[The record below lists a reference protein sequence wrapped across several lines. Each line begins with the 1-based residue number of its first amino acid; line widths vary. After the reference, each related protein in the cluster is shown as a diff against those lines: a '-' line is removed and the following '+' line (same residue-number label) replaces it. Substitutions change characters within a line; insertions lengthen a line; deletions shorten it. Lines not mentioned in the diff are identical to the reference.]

1 MPGCSMLRRAPPR
14 ARRGFRSCRT
24 AYISKLS
31 NRFLRCGPR
40 MRSIARTLS
49 RRGIRFYC
57 GRRNSAMS
65 EPHMNRRRLLKAGS
79 AALFWAGISGR
90 LFAAP
95 AGGPRFL
102 LVFLRGR
109 YDATN
114 FLIPYSSGF
123 YYEAR
128 PNIAIAKPDPAS
140 NPSALALDADWALA
154 PAVRESIGSMYLQ
167 RQVAFV
173 PFAGTEDLSRSH
185 FETQDSIELG
195 QPLSGSR
202 NYRSGFLARLSE
214 TLTGPAR
221 ANSSIAFT
229 EALPLTFEGAA
240 TVPNLSLKNVG
251 KPPFDERQARI
262 LSDMYAGHHL
272 ESAVGN
278 GLELRHEV
286 AQEMAEEMNAA
297 NRDAINTKGFEL
309 EAERMGR
316 LMRDKYR
323 IGFIDVGG
331 WDTHVGEG
339 GAQGALPTNLS
350 GLARGL
356 QAFSQSL
363 GFEWD
368 NTVVVVLSEF
378 GRTFRENGNRGT
390 DHGHGTVYWVLGG
403 SISGGSIVGERRPLA
418 QNTLFQDRDFPVLN
432 DYRAVLGGLFRSLW
446 GLSAD
451 QSANIFQQVAP
462 VDLKLV

>member
-1 MPGCSMLRRAPPR
+1 M
-14 ARRGFRSCRT
+14 
-24 AYISKLS
+24 
-31 NRFLRCGPR
+31 N
-40 MRSIARTLS
+40 
-49 RRGIRFYC
+49 
-57 GRRNSAMS
+57 
-65 EPHMNRRRLLKAGS
+65 EPHLNRRCVLKLGS
-79 AALFWAGISGR
+79 AALLAAGITGR
-90 LFAAP
+90 VFAAP
-95 AGGPRFL
+95 TSGARFL
-102 LVFLRGR
+102 LVFLRGG
-109 YDATN
+109 YDSTN
-114 FLIPYSSGF
+114 LLIPYSSSF

-140 NPSALALDADWALA
+140 NTSALALDADWALA

-202 NYRSGFLARLSE
+202 NYRSGFLGRLSE
-214 TLTGPAR
+214 TLIGPAR
-221 ANSSIAFT
+221 PNSSIAFT
-229 EALPLTFEGAA
+229 DALPLAFEGAA

-272 ESAVGN
+272 EAAVSN

-286 AQEMAEEMNAA
+286 AAEMAEEMSAA
-297 NRDAINTKGFEL
+297 NRNAINTKGFEL

-323 IGFIDVGG
+323 IGFIDIGG

-339 GAQGALPTNLS
+339 AAAGPLASNLGS
-350 GLARGL
+350 LGRGL
-356 QAFSQSL
+356 QVFSQSL
-363 GFEWD
+363 GSEWN

-403 SISGGSIVGERRPLA
+403 SISGGTIVGEQRSLS
-418 QNTLFQDRDFPVLN
+418 QNTLFQNRDYPVLN
-432 DYRAVLGGLFRSLW
+432 DYRSILGGLFRTLW
-446 GLSAD
+446 GLSSE
-451 QSANIFQQVAP
+451 QSSRVFAQSQL

>member
-1 MPGCSMLRRAPPR
+1 M
-14 ARRGFRSCRT
+14 
-24 AYISKLS
+24 
-31 NRFLRCGPR
+31 N
-40 MRSIARTLS
+40 
-49 RRGIRFYC
+49 
-57 GRRNSAMS
+57 
-65 EPHMNRRRLLKAGS
+65 EPCVSRRRLLELGG
-79 AALFWAGISGR
+79 AALIGAAISGR

-95 AGGPRFL
+95 TSGARFL
-102 LVFLRGR
+102 LVFLRGG
-109 YDATN
+109 YDSSN
-114 FLIPYSSGF
+114 LLIPYSSSF

-128 PNIAIAKPDPAS
+128 PNIAIAKPDPMS
-140 NPSALALDADWALA
+140 NTSALALDADWALA
-154 PAVRESIGSMYLQ
+154 PAVRESIGPLYLK
-167 RQVAFV
+167 RQAAFV

-202 NYRSGFLARLSE
+202 NYRSGFLGRLSE
-214 TLTGPAR
+214 VLTGPAD

-229 EALPLTFEGAA
+229 DALPLAFEGAA
-240 TVPNLSLKNVG
+240 IVPNLSLKNVG

-272 ESAVGN
+272 DAAVSN
-278 GLELRHEV
+278 GLELRQEV

-297 NRDAINTKGFEL
+297 NRNAINTKGFEL

-323 IGFIDVGG
+323 IGFVDIGG

-339 GAQGALPTNLS
+339 AASGPLASNLAS
-350 GLARGL
+350 LGRGL
-356 QAFSQSL
+356 QVFSQSL
-363 GFEWD
+363 GAEWN

-403 SISGGSIVGERRPLA
+403 SISGGAIVGEQRRVV
-418 QNTLFQDRDFPVLN
+418 QNALFQNRDYPVLN
-432 DYRAVLGGLFRSLW
+432 DYRSVLGGLFRTLW
-446 GLSAD
+446 GLSPE
-451 QSANIFQQVAP
+451 QSSRVFSQTSL